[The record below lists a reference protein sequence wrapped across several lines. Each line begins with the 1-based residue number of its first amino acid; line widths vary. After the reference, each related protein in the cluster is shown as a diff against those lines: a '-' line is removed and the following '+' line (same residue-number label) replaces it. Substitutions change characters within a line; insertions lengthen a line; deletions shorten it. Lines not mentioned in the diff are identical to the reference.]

1 MLSGWG
7 AQRHSGGTLS
17 LNKGFGCTQAAGAA
31 QAAGA
36 GSDRAAMTE
45 SWHRRGSAQ
54 RGESARKRQMPGSR
68 LTAETK

>member
-7 AQRHSGGTLS
+7 AQLHSGGTLS
-17 LNKGFGCTQAAGAA
+17 LNKGFGCT